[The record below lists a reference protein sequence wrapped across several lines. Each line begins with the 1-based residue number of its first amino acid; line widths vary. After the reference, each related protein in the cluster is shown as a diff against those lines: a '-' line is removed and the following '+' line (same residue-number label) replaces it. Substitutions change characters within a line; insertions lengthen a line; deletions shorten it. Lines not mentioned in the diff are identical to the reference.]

1 MKATCRRWFCGLL
14 AGLLALLGLCAA
26 VVYRVDPCFYYR
38 LPQEGGAFFNERYQ
52 AAGMIR
58 NVRAD
63 TVLLGTSMAANYRA
77 SWIGETFGGT
87 GLRITIPDGYLS
99 EFDQAVE
106 LLFRTQDPQR
116 VIFGL
121 DLNILVR
128 DESGLTGAMPDYLY
142 NKNPVD
148 DVRYLLNKDTLY
160 YSLYTIM
167 TELWG
172 TEQSLDEGFTWG
184 EGIWWNH
191 LTALDNYERPEPA
204 GETLPPDTYLDEAA
218 GNLAVVEQW
227 VTAHPDTQFD
237 IFFPP
242 YSILFWDKAARQ
254 GTTDAMLSALELA
267 VETLTSYE
275 NVRVYGFLLDEDIVM
290 NLDYYCDYVHHSGQV
305 SRLLLRKLAADEER
319 LTEENIG
326 PTLENWRGT
335 VGNYDYEKFWDE
347 SFWVAWNASH
357 SDLVGA
363 KSA

>member
-1 MKATCRRWFCGLL
+1 MKATCRRWFCGPPGW
-14 AGLLALLGLCAA
+14 AFGAFGA
-26 VVYRVDPCFYYR
+26 VRRRGVPGDPCFYYR

-204 GETLPPDTYLDEAA
+204 GETLPP
-218 GNLAVVEQW
+218 GHV
-227 VTAHPDTQFD
+227 
-237 IFFPP
+237 
-242 YSILFWDKAARQ
+242 
-254 GTTDAMLSALELA
+254 
-267 VETLTSYE
+267 
-275 NVRVYGFLLDEDIVM
+275 
-290 NLDYYCDYVHHSGQV
+290 SG
-305 SRLLLRKLAADEER
+305 RGGGEP
-319 LTEENIG
+319 G
-326 PTLENWRGT
+326 GGGT
-335 VGNYDYEKFWDE
+335 VGNGP
-347 SFWVAWNASH
+347 S
-357 SDLVGA
+357 
-363 KSA
+363 